1 MSAASFVGRVG
12 ALALALGI
20 GAAVT
25 GGAGIATAEGPTDKA
40 AGDSTAQAA
49 PAATTNENT
58 TNAATTDA
66 PSDAADSPS
75 DPAESS
81 NTPKTRLGNGRDTSP
96 ASLPELISSIPQ
108 KLATALAQHTSGESS
123 ASSNKRTVR
132 PTPRVRE
139 HTRDTPDHVAATV
152 RDVVHEDSFASPQP
166 ASAPKPAPSVTTAV
180 PAPASNSIAAVEITP
195 TQITP
200 IRARPAP
207 ANPIA
212 MVVGNVLSAL
222 GIAPSA
228 SSIGGSPLAP
238 QMPILQAA
246 LQLVHREIERITL
259 TLSHIWPTHPSISI
273 PTNAVPAISPGAP
286 APTDEAETAYGDI
299 GKWMLQ
305 PNGQI
310 SNYGGLPYDGR
321 MVLEPV
327 NVIIVDPTSS
337 SAAESACKLNTAM
350 FWSGFPAQPIHST
363 GFRGTIDDV
372 IYGQQPTGFLLGFS
386 DNFFLFP
393 NNHGRIFGPDPV
405 ETSTGY
411 VWSGAFSTEEF
422 VIYDFLPRHAYVS
435 SNIARNA
442 LAMRLIASGQATYG
456 GMVPLHNAYNT
467 DSTTTGDH
475 DGYAVVVILK

>member
-1 MSAASFVGRVG
+1 VG

-25 GGAGIATAEGPTDKA
+25 GGAGIATAEGPTDNA
-40 AGDSTAQAA
+40 AGGSTAQSA
-49 PAATTNENT
+49 PDATTSEGT
-58 TNAATTDA
+58 
-66 PSDAADSPS
+66 ADSPS
-75 DPAESS
+75 DGADSPPDPAASS
-81 NTPKTRLGNGRDTSP
+81 NAPKTRLGNGRDTSP

-108 KLATALAQHTSGESS
+108 KFATALAQHTSGESS
-123 ASSNKRTVR
+123 ASSNDRTVR
-132 PTPRVRE
+132 PTPRVRA
-139 HTRDTPDHVAATV
+139 HTRDTPHPAAATV
-152 RDVVHEDSFASPQP
+152 RDVVHEDPFESR
-166 ASAPKPAPSVTTAV
+166 APKPVPAPAPPVTTAV
-180 PAPASNSIAAVEITP
+180 PVPASKSIAVVEITP
-195 TQITP
+195 TQTRTTP
-200 IRARPAP
+200 ARPGP

-222 GIAPSA
+222 GIAPLA
-228 SSIGGSPLAP
+228 SSTGDSPMAP
-238 QMPILQAA
+238 MPIVQAA

-259 TLSHIWPTHPSISI
+259 SLSHVWPTTASTSI
-273 PTNAVPAISPGAP
+273 PTNAVPAISPGVP
-286 APTDEAETAYGDI
+286 APTDEAPTAYGDI

-321 MVLEPV
+321 TVLEPV

-350 FWSGFPAQPIHST
+350 FWSGFPAQPVHST

-435 SNIARNA
+435 SNMARNA

-456 GMVPLHNAYNT
+456 GMVPLHNSYNT

-475 DGYAVVVILK
+475 DGYAVVVVLK